1 MVRFTLIEND
11 KIRNKKKA
19 LSHFG
24 GLFVFKD
31 LWKKFKMEVLV
42 NALGIVGDT
51 GSCRVSELAFLS
63 MSQSMVGAA
72 SECDLAEKT
81 FFSGEDPSLCGRTV
95 PQKKLNRFLNTDR
108 FDFKELF
115 LGMTLNALRHR
126 KIDKKIRKRA
136 SKNVLIV
143 DDTPLEKSG
152 KKMQGIS
159 KLYSASKKGFYQG
172 YEMVSLALAAPS
184 SAFFLNFKLKPKS
197 LKPPTRTKG
206 SKANTTKLTLAVDMI
221 AAACAEGHPARLV
234 TFDSWYTA
242 VSFLKSLVT
251 LNLTFVAS
259 LKKNRLVIFRGKRR
273 KLTYFLDRCKRYNE
287 WGKIFWVELPQFGPV
302 HLVIHKRRSKT
313 RSATIDILITNGL
326 NLSSERIYSI
336 YAKRWTIETLFREA
350 KQTFGLETFHNR
362 NHHAII
368 AHLAFSLIAMLLVR
382 AAKFFYR
389 SLQSL
394 TPGAIKKHLI
404 QTLVEVEIT
413 MNQWKITFY
422 EENRFLHIFK
432 QLNLAI
438 EDV

>member
-31 LWKKFKMEVLV
+31 LWKKLRIEALL

-51 GSCRVSELAFLS
+51 GSCRASELAFLS
-63 MSQSMVGAA
+63 MSQSMVEAA
-72 SECDLAEKT
+72 SECELAEKT

-108 FDFKELF
+108 FDFKKLF
-115 LGMTLNALRHR
+115 IGLTLNALHHR
-126 KIDKKIRKRA
+126 KINKKIRKRVH
-136 SKNVLIV
+136 KNVLIV

-159 KLYSASKKGFYQG
+159 KLYNASKKGFYQG

-184 SAFFLNFKLKPKS
+184 QAFFLNFKLKPKS
-197 LKPPTRTKG
+197 LMPPTGTLAK
-206 SKANTTKLTLAVDMI
+206 KVNTTKLTLAAEMI
-221 AAACAEGHPARLV
+221 AAAGNFGIAARLV

-242 VSFLKSLVT
+242 VPFLKSLVSM
-251 LNLTFVAS
+251 NLTFVAP
-259 LKKNRLVIFRGKRR
+259 LKKNRVVIFRGKRT

-287 WGKIFWVELPQFGPV
+287 WGKIFLVELPKFGPV
-302 HLVIHKRRSKT
+302 HLVIHKRRLNTPK
-313 RSATIDILITNGL
+313 ATIDILITNGL
-326 NLSSERIYSI
+326 NLSSERVYSI
-336 YAKRWTIETLFREA
+336 YAKRWAIETQILEA

-394 TPGAIKKHLI
+394 TPGTIKKQLI

-422 EENRFLHIFK
+422 EKNKFLYIFK